1 MPHKYLLQTKNLET
15 MTLAQKS
22 IRLNLI
28 KRLVYLFVVSLVSI
42 TTYAQVDSKSE
53 DWWTTITKKHDIKFD
68 SYTLRGDYFIIGEKK
83 FDREMETFKDVIVI
97 SKGQEDYWIFKS
109 ETASYDPNTTTLKI
123 YDCTMEK
130 FKTNS
135 NSLEPEKSYKHI
147 NYSDN
152 FEKKVSTMADVIPE
166 K

>member
-1 MPHKYLLQTKNLET
+1 
-15 MTLAQKS
+15 MTLSQNS

-28 KRLVYLFVVSLVSI
+28 KRLVFFVSLVSI
-42 TTYAQVDSKSE
+42 TSYAQVDSKSE
-53 DWWTTITKKHDIKFD
+53 EWWTPITKKHDIKYE
-68 SYTLRGDYFIIGEKK
+68 SYTLLGDCFIIGEKK
-83 FDREMETFKDVIVI
+83 VDREMETFKDVIVI

-147 NYSDN
+147 NYSTN
-152 FEKKVSTMADVIPE
+152 FEKNVSTMADVIPE